1 MPRPNKNSTE
11 NQARLGLKSH
21 SKVIV
26 VRFSP
31 INLHRGI
38 DGLIKSTP
46 QQLDLVVRG
55 TPLTVML
62 ISDAAKT
69 TEISF
74 FTPGREKPHPYGAEI
89 PLPKAFSS
97 CTSVDPTAPY
107 QCQGLDL
114 EVCYYLLTAIP
125 EKHFCDCI
133 SSFMPITTLPM
144 GSSVMPSTPISPFA
158 DWPSARQNSKQ

>member
-46 QQLDLVVRG
+46 QQLDLVVRD

-69 TEISF
+69 SEIYFSAL
-74 FTPGREKPHPYGAEI
+74 GVNNLI
-89 PLPKAFSS
+89 PIGQKYPSS
-97 CTSVDPTAPY
+97 PRHFLVAH
-107 QCQGLDL
+107 LW
-114 EVCYYLLTAIP
+114 IP
-125 EKHFCDCI
+125 PLHI
-133 SSFMPITTLPM
+133 N
-144 GSSVMPSTPISPFA
+144 VMASI
-158 DWPSARQNSKQ
+158 